1 MSSYLKIIN
10 YYLKFKPENT
20 ELQGSSVFPT
30 FLHLLLPWFLGAD
43 HVVVVVRKQFSVPLC
58 ILRPLSDSKFL
69 HTFGRINFF
78 EVIKTKGS
86 QEVLFATVSQ
96 VKIISPNQK
105 LTDSFYTWQE
115 LKNFILIF

>member
-43 HVVVVVRKQFSVPLC
+43 HVVVVVRKQFSVHRYL
-58 ILRPLSDSKFL
+58 INGYTRPKVNNTNAFHS
-69 HTFGRINFF
+69 N
-78 EVIKTKGS
+78 
-86 QEVLFATVSQ
+86 
-96 VKIISPNQK
+96 
-105 LTDSFYTWQE
+105 
-115 LKNFILIF
+115 

>member
-43 HVVVVVRKQFSVPLC
+43 HVVVVVRKQFSVYSPTT
-58 ILRPLSDSKFL
+58 LRL
-69 HTFGRINFF
+69 
-78 EVIKTKGS
+78 
-86 QEVLFATVSQ
+86 EVLAH
-96 VKIISPNQK
+96 IWPN
-105 LTDSFYTWQE
+105 
-115 LKNFILIF
+115 